1 MYFAQILGIDWIGW
15 VLNLM
20 TKLASALPDFFIF
33 CWIGWV
39 LNLMTK
45 LANALPEFWI
55 FDGLGWVFFNF
66 TTKHAFALPK
76 SWVFDWIG
84 WIFLMK
90 DREDRQ
96 NRQNR
101 QDRQNRQERQ
111 ERQDGQDRQTLS
123 GYVGRYLT
131 ILVRTIL
138 LNFVIFP
145 LWQRN
150 EPSFQTQTNWWA
162 TRD

>member
-1 MYFAQILGIDWIGW
+1 
-15 VLNLM
+15 M
-20 TKLASALPDFFIF
+20 TKLASALNR
-33 CWIGWV
+33 
-39 LNLMTK
+39 LN
-45 LANALPEFWI
+45 
-55 FDGLGWVFFNF
+55 
-66 TTKHAFALPK
+66 
-76 SWVFDWIG
+76 
-84 WIFLMK
+84 FLMK

-138 LNFVIFP
+138 LNFIIFP

-150 EPSFQTQTNWWA
+150 EPSFQIQTNA
-162 TRD
+162 LVTNSGLEQSYVIVPSFD